1 MSTSTLAEIA
11 PRLAR
16 AQEQEREERRL
27 DRLADL
33 EVKLARA
40 RDALEVMLAKVPSHD
55 RREVWKLASRVHSE
69 TRVR

>member
-1 MSTSTLAEIA
+1 MSTLAEIA

-40 RDALEVMLAKVPSHD
+40 RDALELMLVRVPSYE
-55 RREVWKLASRVHSE
+55 RWEIWKLASRVHSE